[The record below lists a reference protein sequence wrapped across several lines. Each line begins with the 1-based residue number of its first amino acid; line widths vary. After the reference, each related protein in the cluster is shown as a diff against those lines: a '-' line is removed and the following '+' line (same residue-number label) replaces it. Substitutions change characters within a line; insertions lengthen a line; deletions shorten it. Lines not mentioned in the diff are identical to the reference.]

1 MCFSTAM
8 HYNGCIEAAAAAVLC
23 SHTCRGVD
31 FAMTISQIIT
41 ALDATLLTPNADCAR
56 EVHTACGSDMMSD
69 VLAYVKDQAVLL
81 TGLNNPQV
89 VRTADMMDMVCIVF
103 VRGKE
108 PDADMIALAERRGM
122 VMLRTQHR
130 MFTACGL
137 LWENGLRGG
146 GKANEHTQM
155 DL

>member
-1 MCFSTAM
+1 MKLST
-8 HYNGCIEAAAAAVLC
+8 IRE
-23 SHTCRGVD
+23 
-31 FAMTISQIIT
+31 I
-41 ALDATLLTPNADCAR
+41 LDATVLSGEEHLDR
-56 EVHTACGSDMMSD
+56 EVLAACGSDFMSD

-81 TGLNNPQV
+81 TGLVNIQT

-103 VRGKE
+103 VRGKS

-122 VMLRTQHR
+122 VLLKTTHR

-146 GKANEHTQM
+146 KGDERA
-155 DL
+155 